1 MVAAPTIVPEVARW
15 LCLPRFHPCYS
26 EGGLSIADRREGVKG
41 AKGGGKSIMARRY
54 VRLCRRWAGG
64 YDLGVL
70 VPRHLI
76 MAKAMVLI
84 TATTKLN
91 PDKSP
96 DNP

>member
-1 MVAAPTIVPEVARW
+1 MGVPE
-15 LCLPRFHPCYS
+15 
-26 EGGLSIADRREGVKG
+26 G
-41 AKGGGKSIMARRY
+41 AE
-54 VRLCRRWAGG
+54 G
-64 YDLGVL
+64 YDLRVL